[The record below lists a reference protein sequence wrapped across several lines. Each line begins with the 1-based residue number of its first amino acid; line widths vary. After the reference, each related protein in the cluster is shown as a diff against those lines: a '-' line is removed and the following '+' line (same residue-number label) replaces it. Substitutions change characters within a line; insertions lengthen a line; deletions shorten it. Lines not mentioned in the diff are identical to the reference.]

1 MYINRLTIKFKD
13 ASSFAIEVPNWNDE
27 KPTHTHWTTL
37 FDWFQHSG
45 METFLLCED
54 KDAVLL
60 VKEDISL
67 IYSQLVH
74 KDESILPQPE
84 SWFKRVFT
92 S

>member
-13 ASSFAIEVPNWNDE
+13 ASSFAIEVPNWNED
-27 KPTHTHWTTL
+27 KPTNEHWGNL
-37 FDWFQHSG
+37 FYWFQFQLN
-45 METFLLCED
+45 ETFLLEED

-67 IYSQLVH
+67 IYSHFVH